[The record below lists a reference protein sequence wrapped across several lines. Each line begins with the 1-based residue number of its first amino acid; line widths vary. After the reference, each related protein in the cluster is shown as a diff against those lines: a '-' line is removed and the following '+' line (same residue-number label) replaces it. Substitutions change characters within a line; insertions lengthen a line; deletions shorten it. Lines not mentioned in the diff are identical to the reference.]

1 VATSVDGYREI
12 LGLDGLAREDG
23 NGVAPKL
30 PWGKS

>member
-1 VATSVDGYREI
+1 MAIYVDVYRQI
-12 LGLDGLAREDG
+12 LCFVGLSLEDG